1 MENIEEKKEIPEDFQ
16 NKEENKI
23 NLPNEENKINTQITK
38 EDGPKIENENKEI
51 NTINENEEGL
61 KKDKENDNIN
71 IPNTKEEDTKKENE
85 NKDIN
90 KEKPNDLKEK
100 TQKEEEID
108 PHLIFQKELLNI
120 IKKQEKILTSTST
133 INEKFGISNEITKE
147 QISSFKTNIDKYGK
161 YLIMIKKELGIISD
175 TMKKI
180 KKLAKENENDNKK

>member
-1 MENIEEKKEIPEDFQ
+1 MENIEEKKEIPDDFQ

-61 KKDKENDNIN
+61 KKEKENDNIN

-100 TQKEEEID
+100 KPKEEEID

-180 KKLAKENENDNKK
+180 KKLAKENEKDNKK

>member
-1 MENIEEKKEIPEDFQ
+1 MENIEEKKETQEDFQ

-61 KKDKENDNIN
+61 KKEKENDNIN
-71 IPNTKEEDTKKENE
+71 IPNTKEEDIKKENE

>member
-1 MENIEEKKEIPEDFQ
+1 MENIEEKKEIPEDFK

-61 KKDKENDNIN
+61 KKEKENDNIN

-90 KEKPNDLKEK
+90 KGKPNDLKEK
-100 TQKEEEID
+100 TPKEEDID

-120 IKKQEKILTSTST
+120 IKKQEKILNATST
-133 INEKFGISNEITKE
+133 INEKFDVSNQITKE
-147 QISSFKTNIDKYGK
+147 QISSFKVNIDKYAK
-161 YLIMIKKELGIISD
+161 YLLMIKKELGMISD
-175 TMKKI
+175 TMRKI
-180 KKLAKENENDNKK
+180 KKLVKEKENK

>member
-61 KKDKENDNIN
+61 KKEKENDNIN

-100 TQKEEEID
+100 TPKDEEID

>member
-1 MENIEEKKEIPEDFQ
+1 MENIEEKKEIPDDFQ

-38 EDGPKIENENKEI
+38 KDGPKIENENKEI

-61 KKDKENDNIN
+61 KKEKENDNIN

-100 TQKEEEID
+100 TPKEEEID

-180 KKLAKENENDNKK
+180 KKLAKENEKDNKK

>member
-1 MENIEEKKEIPEDFQ
+1 MENIEEKKEIPDDFQ

-23 NLPNEENKINTQITK
+23 NLPNEENKISTQITK
-38 EDGPKIENENKEI
+38 EDEPKIENENKEI

-100 TQKEEEID
+100 TRKEEEID

-180 KKLAKENENDNKK
+180 KKLAKENEKDNKK